1 MKYSILVEMDVTTNG
16 CSFDD
21 DSIQKATA
29 NTIFCCCWQMKP
41 VDETKKKNGYRT
53 GLVAVTMFIDLGRG
67 IHRKVYNFF

>member
-16 CSFDD
+16 CSFD

-41 VDETKKKNGYRT
+41 VDETKKKKMVI
-53 GLVAVTMFIDLGRG
+53 GLDL
-67 IHRKVYNFF
+67 

>member
-16 CSFDD
+16 CSFD

-41 VDETKKKNGYRT
+41 VDETKKKKW
-53 GLVAVTMFIDLGRG
+53 L
-67 IHRKVYNFF
+67 